1 MKGKN
6 KKALEDFRPISEEY
20 ENLFCK
26 NINID
31 AKYDTFLKQKHYI
44 NFDFF

>member
-1 MKGKN
+1 MIKLKDEY

-31 AKYDTFLKQKHYI
+31 AKYDIHKYI
-44 NFDFF
+44 Y